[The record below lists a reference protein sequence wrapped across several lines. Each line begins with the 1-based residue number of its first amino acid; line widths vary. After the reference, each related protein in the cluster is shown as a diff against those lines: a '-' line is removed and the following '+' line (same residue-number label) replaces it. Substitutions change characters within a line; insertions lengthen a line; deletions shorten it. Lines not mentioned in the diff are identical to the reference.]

1 MKKKDGSWRVCTDY
15 QALNAIT
22 IKDSFAIPTMDEL
35 FDELFGTFLFL
46 KAGFAFQLSSS
57 SVST

>member
-35 FDELFGTFLFL
+35 FDELFGTSWPFRV
-46 KAGFAFQLSSS
+46 
-57 SVST
+57 VSHALWTN